1 VKGKWRGGTRVGGG
15 CRVKTT
21 LWGAFY
27 RASEGAERPGCEGE
41 WWSLVGELKSMVMVR
56 GGIGIERVVLVLGT
70 EGLGD
75 AWFPWRRRPEGA
87 LHNGDG
93 QTGGGGAVIRRRKMT
108 AWWAFVGRVAE
119 KPPGMVQGFQAGRAQ
134 WAEMGQ
140 QAGRTGRYGGLHYEK
155 SKERLTSGLPRIP
168 GQTDFGPLGR
178 IEKKFLDFDSRNEI
192 QI

>member
-1 VKGKWRGGTRVGGG
+1 MEEATGGRTAQRRWPNRRRRRGHQEEEDDG
-15 CRVKTT
+15 
-21 LWGAFY
+21 
-27 RASEGAERPGCEGE
+27 
-41 WWSLVGELKSMVMVR
+41 LVGR
-56 GGIGIERVVLVLGT
+56 
-70 EGLGD
+70 
-75 AWFPWRRRPEGA
+75 
-87 LHNGDG
+87 
-93 QTGGGGAVIRRRKMT
+93 
-108 AWWAFVGRVAE
+108 VGRVAE